1 MYYTNPLQSTV
12 LLILIGEQSRLKSQT
27 EAGSAI
33 QVLAKK
39 PFIQLPSD
47 HLRELLCLVS
57 PMISTAALLYIFED
71 NLLKLAGLNPL

>member
-12 LLILIGEQSRLKSQT
+12 LLILIGEQGRLKSQT

-47 HLRELLCLVS
+47 HLGELFSVS
-57 PMISTAALLYIFED
+57 NDLHSCIIVYF
-71 NLLKLAGLNPL
+71 